1 MKRLKQQLCTPPNT
15 STMKK
20 FLYLLIVLLAFNACK
35 DDCQP
40 EPDPCSEYPEE
51 MEIRTHIINPRN
63 LNEVILSTDS
73 TFTPPFTLF
82 FSTNFEYDSIQWQV
96 GSDPSRFIGD
106 NYSLRFE
113 EVSIN
118 SSVSVNAIGYR
129 KINTDCFG
137 INDTGKDTISRV
149 ITFRDR
155 IESPLFGT
163 WRGTNDGETDSFDV
177 EIQRLYW
184 TNSQGQPIF
193 DGPRMTGL
201 PKGTQTRE
209 DRVNLKL
216 YWYDCYLIS
225 RDTNELDIGS
235 VVSRIQPNGTL
246 KIQWKLRNSSDRLR
260 TFTAIK
266 IKE

>member
-1 MKRLKQQLCTPPNT
+1 
-15 STMKK
+15 MKK
-20 FLYLLIVLLAFNACK
+20 FICFLFILSAMSGCK
-35 DDCQP
+35 NDDCP
-40 EPDPCSEYPEE
+40 VELNPCSEYPEK
-51 MEIRTHIINPRN
+51 MEIRIHVINPQN
-63 LNEVILSTDS
+63 IEEVILTND
-73 TFTPPFTLF
+73 TVFTPPRTLF
-82 FSTNFEYDSIQWQV
+82 FSINFEYDSIRWHV

-184 TNSQGQPIF
+184 THSQGQPIF

>member
-1 MKRLKQQLCTPPNT
+1 
-15 STMKK
+15 MKK
-20 FLYLLIVLLAFNACK
+20 FICFLFILSAMSGCK
-35 DDCQP
+35 NDDCP
-40 EPDPCSEYPEE
+40 VEL
-51 MEIRTHIINPRN
+51 NPQN
-63 LNEVILSTDS
+63 IEEVILTND
-73 TFTPPFTLF
+73 TVFTPPRTLF
-82 FSTNFEYDSIQWQV
+82 FSINFEYDSIRWHV

-163 WRGTNDGETDSFDV
+163 WRGTNV

>member
-1 MKRLKQQLCTPPNT
+1 
-15 STMKK
+15 MKK
-20 FLYLLIVLLAFNACK
+20 LLSILIVLLAFNACK
-35 DDCQP
+35 DDCP
-40 EPDPCSEYPEE
+40 VELNPCSEFPEE
-51 MEIRTHIINPRN
+51 MEIRIHVINPKKVE
-63 LNEVILSTDS
+63 EVILSPDS
-73 TFTPPFTLF
+73 IFLAPNLLF
-82 FSTNFEYDSIQWQV
+82 FSTNFEYDSIRWQV

-106 NYSLRFE
+106 NYSLKFE

-193 DGPRMTGL
+193 DGARMTGL

-209 DRVNLKL
+209 DRENLING
-216 YWYDCYLIS
+216 WYHCYIIS

-235 VVSRIQPNGTL
+235 VEGRIQPNGTL